1 MQVRQLLQ
9 DDDAVSPV
17 IGVILMVA
25 ITVILAAVI
34 ASFVLGLGGS
44 TQQTPQA
51 SFSWDFTEHD
61 IASGAGGDSDGT
73 DGVAT
78 VSHDGG
84 DSIKAAELIVRGDGF
99 EDSGNIDTSAS
110 GCDCTLDIDSSTSTK
125 DWTNGDAT
133 GSIGDSSAVVGGNEL
148 VIGSSSDFE
157 YSLVWEPQEG
167 DTSATLSEQT
177 GPDA

>member
-1 MQVRQLLQ
+1 MQVRQLLE

-44 TQQTPQA
+44 QQQTPQA
-51 SFSWDFTEHD
+51 SFSWDYEDVGDDDTEG
-61 IASGAGGDSDGT
+61 I
-73 DGVAT
+73 AT

-84 DSIKAAELIVRGDGF
+84 DSIKVSELKFRGSGF
-99 EDSGNIDTSAS
+99 LGGAPSGYGTGGVESA
-110 GCDCTLDIDSSTSTK
+110 GET
-125 DWTNGDAT
+125 WTAQNAS
-133 GSIGDSSAVVGGNEL
+133 GSIGDTSAVVGGNTES
-148 VIGSSSDFE
+148 ITASSD
-157 YSLVWEPQEG
+157 YDISLVWEPEEG

>member
-1 MQVRQLLQ
+1 MQVRQLLE

-51 SFSWDFTEHD
+51 SFSWDYQD
-61 IASGAGGDSDGT
+61 GSGSAG
-73 DGVAT
+73 DGVAQ

-84 DSIKAAELIVRGDGF
+84 DSIPSQELYFRGSGLHGSSGATDPQVYDGNQQWPAA
-99 EDSGNIDTSAS
+99 N
-110 GCDCTLDIDSSTSTK
+110 
-125 DWTNGDAT
+125 AT
-133 GSIGDSSAVVGGNEL
+133 GSMGDQSAVVGGNT
-148 VIGSSSDFE
+148 VGVVVSSDFE
-157 YSLVWEPQEG
+157 LSLVWEPQEG

>member
-1 MQVRQLLQ
+1 MQVRELLR

-44 TQQTPQA
+44 QQTTPQA
-51 SFSWDFTEHD
+51 SFSWDFTEVED
-61 IASGAGGDSDGT
+61 SSTGDNVVNGY
-73 DGVAT
+73 AE

-84 DSIKAAELIVRGDGF
+84 DSIRHDELIFRGSGFDGDIIDSGDGNISAK
-99 EDSGNIDTSAS
+99 SGNINWPANGSSGSTGDT
-110 GCDCTLDIDSSTSTK
+110 
-125 DWTNGDAT
+125 
-133 GSIGDSSAVVGGNEL
+133 SAVVGGDSLN
-148 VIGSSSDFE
+148 IGATSDFE
-157 YSLVWEPQEG
+157 FSLVWEPEEG

>member
-1 MQVRQLLQ
+1 MQVRQLLE

-51 SFSWDFTEHD
+51 SFSWEYTADAGPTN
-61 IASGAGGDSDGT
+61 SGDGDSVDGLA
-73 DGVAT
+73 VI
-78 VSHDGG
+78 SHDGG
-84 DSIKAAELIVRGDGF
+84 DSIPAQELYVRG
-99 EDSGNIDTSAS
+99 SGLADTSS
-110 GCDCTLDIDSSTSTK
+110 GA
-125 DWTNGDAT
+125 TNDDEINTDANQIGSDTPRWPEENAT
-133 GSIGDSSAVVGGNEL
+133 GAMGDQSAVVGGNTAAA
-148 VIGSSSDFE
+148 VVSSDFE
-157 YSLVWEPQEG
+157 LSLVWEPSEG

>member
-1 MQVRQLLQ
+1 MQVRKLLN

-44 TQQTPQA
+44 QQQTPQA
-51 SFSWDFTEHD
+51 SFSWDYTQTD
-61 IASGAGGDSDGT
+61 DGN
-73 DGVAT
+73 DRGYAD

-84 DSIKAAELIVRGDGF
+84 DTIQTSELIFRGDGF
-99 EDSGNIDTSAS
+99 QAAGDVANADSSDIQVESAGETWPNAQAS
-110 GCDCTLDIDSSTSTK
+110 GQSGGST
-125 DWTNGDAT
+125 
-133 GSIGDSSAVVGGNEL
+133 AVVGGDS
-148 VIGSSSDFE
+148 VGIGADSDYEFT
-157 YSLVWEPQEG
+157 LVWEPEEG
-167 DTSATLSEQT
+167 DTSATLSEET

>member
-1 MQVRQLLQ
+1 MQVRELLR

-44 TQQTPQA
+44 QQQTPQA
-51 SFSWDFTEHD
+51 SFSWDYNNVT
-61 IASGAGGDSDGT
+61 GT
-73 DGVAT
+73 DVGEGIAE

-84 DSIKAAELIVRGDGF
+84 DSIRHNELYFRGTGYADPTDGSPPTGVTAISTGSDYPQIV
-99 EDSGNIDTSAS
+99 DSGQQWAGVNAS
-110 GCDCTLDIDSSTSTK
+110 
-125 DWTNGDAT
+125 
-133 GSIGDSSAVVGGNEL
+133 GSIGDTSAVVGGDT
-148 VIGSSSDFE
+148 VTIGASSDFE
-157 YSLVWEPQEG
+157 FSLVWEPQEG

>member
-1 MQVRQLLQ
+1 MQVRQLLEE
-9 DDDAVSPV
+9 DDAVSPV

-44 TQQTPQA
+44 QQQTPQA
-51 SFSWDFTEHD
+51 SFSWEYNN
-61 IASGAGGDSDGT
+61 DSNSDVTQGI
-73 DGVAT
+73 VE

-84 DSIKAAELIVRGDGF
+84 DSIKHNELVFRGNGFTDPFDTNPGTPDGVDASDQPST
-99 EDSGNIDTSAS
+99 EYPQLVDSGQNWDAKNASGNIGDT
-110 GCDCTLDIDSSTSTK
+110 
-125 DWTNGDAT
+125 
-133 GSIGDSSAVVGGNEL
+133 SAVVGGNTIT
-148 VIGSSSDFE
+148 IGAESDFE

-167 DTSATLSEQT
+167 DTSATLSEKT